1 MEGEPLNHGFTK
13 PQKTSPLFPKGKTGS
28 WFCLRLGRIFFREI
42 VVHVVQKLFFLFL
55 ETVQIEGLG
64 ALKTQEVV
72 GGDVKKLCQGHEILG
87 GGNGQAH
94 LPGIDG
100 RARDANFFGQG
111 GL

>member
-1 MEGEPLNHGFTK
+1 M
-13 PQKTSPLFPKGKTGS
+13 
-28 WFCLRLGRIFFREI
+28 RLGRIFFREI

-55 ETVQIEGLG
+55 ETVQVEGFG
-64 ALKTQEVV
+64 ALKPQEIV

-87 GGNGQAH
+87 GGDGQAH